1 MRPGGERMSDEQQDL
16 SFEDVGEGGEAAG
29 GPRKP
34 GIFSGLVLTILKW
47 AAAVVGIII
56 LVVTVTVVTIGIRDR
71 GRVAQNV
78 AAQSPAYQPKEE
90 PLSYTDVVGSIRG
103 QTADEEPATFLVEIS
118 IGYAQNDKQVLTE
131 IGQRAPQILDLCLK
145 YLSRRTA
152 DELGPASYDL
162 IQDDM
167 RSQINGVMTSGK
179 VKSVVFRQISVMKL

>member
-1 MRPGGERMSDEQQDL
+1 MSDEQQDI
-16 SFEDVGEGGEAAG
+16 SFEDVGGAEEAG

-47 AAAVVGIII
+47 AAIVVGII
-56 LVVTVTVVTIGIRDR
+56 LVVVTVTVLTVNVLDK
-71 GRVAQNV
+71 GRRAQNV
-78 AAQSPAYQPKEE
+78 AAQSPAYQPKEV
-90 PLSYTDVVGSIRG
+90 PLTYSDVIDDIRG

-118 IGYAQNDKQVLTE
+118 IGYSVNDKQLTAE
-131 IGQRAPQILDLCLK
+131 IGQRARQIQDLCLK

-162 IQDDM
+162 IQDDL

>member
-1 MRPGGERMSDEQQDL
+1 MSDEQQDL
-16 SFEDVGEGGEAAG
+16 SFEDVGGAGEEAG
-29 GPRKP
+29 GPRRA

-47 AAAVVGIII
+47 AAIVVGIII

-78 AAQSPAYQPKEE
+78 AAASPAYQPKEE
-90 PLSYTDVVGSIRG
+90 PLSYSDVIEDIRG

-118 IGYAQNDKQVLTE
+118 IGYAQDEKQVSAE
-131 IGQRAPQILDLCLK
+131 IGQRARQIQDLCLK

-152 DELGPASYDL
+152 GELGPAYYDL
-162 IQDDM
+162 IQDDL
-167 RSQINGVMTSGK
+167 RGQINGVMTSGK

>member
-16 SFEDVGEGGEAAG
+16 SFEDVGGGGEDVG

-34 GIFSGLVLTILKW
+34 GIFSGLLLTILKW
-47 AAAVVGIII
+47 AAIVVGII
-56 LVVTVTVVTIGIRDR
+56 LVVVTVTFFTVRALDK

-78 AAQSPAYQPKEE
+78 AAQSTAYQPKEE
-90 PLSYTDVVGSIRG
+90 PLTYSDVVESIRG

-118 IGYAQNDKQVLTE
+118 IGYAQNDKQVSAE
-131 IGQRAPQILDLCLK
+131 IGQRARQLQDLALK

-152 DELGPASYDL
+152 DELGPAYYDL
-162 IQDDM
+162 IQDDLG
-167 RSQINGVMTSGK
+167 SQINGVMTSGK

>member
-1 MRPGGERMSDEQQDL
+1 MSDEQQDL
-16 SFEDVGEGGEAAG
+16 SFEDVGGGGEDVG

-34 GIFSGLVLTILKW
+34 GIFSGLLLTILKW
-47 AAAVVGIII
+47 AAIVVGII
-56 LVVTVTVVTIGIRDR
+56 LVVVTVTFFTVRALDK

-90 PLSYTDVVGSIRG
+90 PLTYSDVVESIRG

-118 IGYAQNDKQVLTE
+118 IGYAQNDKQVSAE
-131 IGQRAPQILDLCLK
+131 IGQRARQLQDLALK

-152 DELGPASYDL
+152 DELGPAYYDL
-162 IQDDM
+162 IQDDL
-167 RSQINGVMTSGK
+167 RSQINGVMTTGK